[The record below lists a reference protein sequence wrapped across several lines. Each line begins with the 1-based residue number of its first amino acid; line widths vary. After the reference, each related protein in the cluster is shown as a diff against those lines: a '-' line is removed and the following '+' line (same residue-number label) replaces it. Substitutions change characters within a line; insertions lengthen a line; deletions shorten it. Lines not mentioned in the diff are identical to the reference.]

1 MSAIQPA
8 ENEPFELKAS
18 AITLPVL
25 RLFDTDMDRI
35 GERLSHKIDQA
46 PDFFHNAPIVI
57 DLSALKSGDATV
69 DFALLV
75 GLIRGMG
82 MIPVGVQGGNELQN
96 EAAEMLELAILGNGG
111 ERKTRPR
118 PKPKPRVGANAG
130 DGDNGS
136 GGLLVTRP
144 VRSGQ
149 RLYARGGDLVVTAAV
164 SSGAEL
170 FADGNIHVYGA
181 LRGRALA
188 GVNGN
193 ASARIFCR
201 KLNAE
206 LVSIAGRYKVSDSIS
221 REHWG
226 DTVQIY
232 LVDNRLIVEPV

>member
-1 MSAIQPA
+1 MSDAA
-8 ENEPFELKAS
+8 SETASSSDPFELKSS
-18 AITLPVL
+18 AITVPVL
-25 RLFDTDMDRI
+25 KLFDPDMDRI
-35 GERLSHKIDQA
+35 TDLLTTKIEQA

-57 DLSALKSGDATV
+57 DLSALKTNDATV

-82 MIPVGVQGGNELQN
+82 MIPVGVQGGNPLQN
-96 EAAEMLELAILGNGG
+96 EAAEMLELAILSNSAG
-111 ERKTRPR
+111 RPRPR
-118 PKPKPRVGANAG
+118 PKPRAAAPSPATEEH
-130 DGDNGS
+130 S
-136 GGLLVTRP
+136 LLVTRP

-188 GVNGN
+188 GVKGDT
-193 ASARIFCR
+193 SARIFCR

-226 DTVQIY
+226 DAVQVY
-232 LVDNRLIVEPV
+232 LIENRLVVEPI

>member
-1 MSAIQPA
+1 MPMSATQSA
-8 ENEPFELKAS
+8 VNEPFELKAA
-18 AITLPVL
+18 AITLPLL
-25 RLFDTDMDRI
+25 RLFDPDMDRI
-35 GERLSHKIDQA
+35 GDLLARKIDQA

-57 DLSALKSGDATV
+57 DLSALKHGDATV

-111 ERKTRPR
+111 ERQTRARPKPR
-118 PKPKPRVGANAG
+118 PKARAA
-130 DGDNGS
+130 DGEQASGS
-136 GGLLVTRP
+136 LLVTRP

-170 FADGNIHVYGA
+170 FADGNIHVYGI

-193 ASARIFCR
+193 TAARIFCR
-201 KLNAE
+201 KLDAE

-226 DTVQIY
+226 SAVQIY
-232 LVDNRLIVEPV
+232 LIDNRLLVEPV

>member
-1 MSAIQPA
+1 MSDAA
-8 ENEPFELKAS
+8 SETASSDPFELKAS
-18 AITLPVL
+18 AITVPVMK
-25 RLFDTDMDRI
+25 LFDPDMDRI
-35 GERLSHKIDQA
+35 TDLMTTKIEQA

-96 EAAEMLELAILGNGG
+96 EAAEMLELAILSNSAG
-111 ERKTRPR
+111 RPRPR
-118 PKPKPRVGANAG
+118 PKARAAAAAGAAPEEH
-130 DGDNGS
+130 S
-136 GGLLVTRP
+136 LLVTRP

-188 GVNGN
+188 GVKGDT
-193 ASARIFCR
+193 SARIFCR

-226 DTVQIY
+226 DAVQVY
-232 LVDNRLIVEPV
+232 LIENRLVVEPI

>member
-1 MSAIQPA
+1 MSKSATEPA
-8 ENEPFELKAS
+8 QNDPFELKAS

-25 RLFDTDMDRI
+25 RLFDADMDRI
-35 GERLSHKIDQA
+35 GELLMRKIDQA

-57 DLSALKSGDATV
+57 DLAALKSSDASV

-82 MIPVGVQGGNELQN
+82 MIPVGVQGGNEIQN

-111 ERKTRPR
+111 DRRPRAR
-118 PKPKPRVGANAG
+118 PKPAPRDDDEAAR
-130 DGDNGS
+130 GS
-136 GGLLVTRP
+136 LLVTRP

-188 GVNGN
+188 GVKGD

-206 LVSIAGRYKVSDSIS
+206 LVSIAGRYKVSEGIPRD
-221 REHWG
+221 HWSEA
-226 DTVQIY
+226 VQIY
-232 LVDNRLIVEPV
+232 LIENRLVVEPV